1 MNFRDPHLKKTAEC
15 IGEKMRLMRN
25 SRGLTQRE
33 LSMGAVSRN
42 MLSMI
47 ESGNALPSIET
58 LLHISNVLAVPAG
71 YFFAEGDEEKL
82 YEKKEAI
89 SAVSSFM
96 SENKYAEAAT
106 VCEPYIDTDGEMRLY
121 YSLSHLYIAE
131 DLLERFMLTSA
142 YDHLKKAVGT
152 ASLIPLIGGSIASLC
167 HFVMKLIDYVGNDD
181 IPEELTDFDNLGDTV
196 MPTSCVLYLTAYKSI
211 KNNDPDCASAML
223 RTGLLSSFHSL
234 HIRGAV
240 LMVSGDFDG
249 ATRLFDLALS
259 SDDGGFFSR
268 YKLLCDLEFC
278 RKSAG
283 DFEAAYSLSTS
294 RMEMLGM
301 FSK

>member
-1 MNFRDPHLKKTAEC
+1 MKRTLFFLSIFLT
-15 IGEKMRLMRN
+15 LM
-25 SRGLTQRE
+25 
-33 LSMGAVSRN
+33 
-42 MLSMI
+42 
-47 ESGNALPSIET
+47 
-58 LLHISNVLAVPAG
+58 LLCVPAS
-71 YFFAEGDEEKL
+71 A
-82 YEKKEAI
+82 YELCE
-89 SAVSSFM
+89 VHGFDYHSF
-96 SENKYAEAAT
+96 
-106 VCEPYIDTDGEMRLY
+106 DGE
-121 YSLSHLYIAE
+121 
-131 DLLERFMLTSA
+131 
-142 YDHLKKAVGT
+142 
-152 ASLIPLIGGSIASLC
+152 
-167 HFVMKLIDYVGNDD
+167 LIDYVGNDD